1 MGASPI
7 QFSPNVGLA
16 TVITTCQPTEGSA
29 HGTSGCKAGHI
40 GGPWR
45 REFSVEALRAGP
57 GDEKV
62 QCGAVAPRACVMCV
76 RASLRRYELAMAVC
90 ETGVPW
96 EAACVQMSGS
106 IRLCA
111 CNRMG
116 LRV

>member
-76 RASLRRYELAMAVC
+76 RAHLCVAMS
-90 ETGVPW
+90 W
-96 EAACVQMSGS
+96 LWLCV
-106 IRLCA
+106 RLGYPG
-111 CNRMG
+111 R
-116 LRV
+116 LHVYK